1 MPPTNIARFLSQV
14 PLFQGLSSED
24 LRVVARIA
32 KVREARKG
40 ETIFSKETR
49 GDALFVV
56 MKGLVKI
63 FALSETGKSKTFA
76 YLEPPDFFGE
86 MALLEKGERSAG
98 AVAVAPASLLTI
110 RRQDFQKLLTARPQL
125 AFALLRTLCARLRRA
140 DKDIEAMSFNSV
152 LGRVARIVLD
162 LAKRHGKQTPA
173 GLVIRLELSH
183 QELAEM
189 VGTAREMVT
198 RILNRFVRT
207 KCLAMDGK
215 YLVVTDARKLREWIF

>member
-1 MPPTNIARFLSQV
+1 MPAMNIAHFLSQV
-14 PLFQGLSSED
+14 PLFNGLSSED

-32 KVREARKG
+32 KVKEVKKS

-56 MKGLVKI
+56 MKGIVKI
-63 FALSETGKSKTFA
+63 FSMSEQGKSKTFA

-86 MALLEKGERSAG
+86 MALLEKSERSAG
-98 AVAVAPASLLTI
+98 AVAVSASTLLTI
-110 RRQDFQKLLTARPQL
+110 RRQDFQKLVTARPQL
-125 AFALLRTLCARLRRA
+125 TLALLRTLCGRLRRA

-162 LAKRHGKQTPA
+162 LAKRHGKQTPK
-173 GLVIRLELSH
+173 GLRIHLELSH

-207 KCLAMDGK
+207 QCLQMDGK
-215 YLVVTDARKLREWIF
+215 YLVVTDAQKLREWIF

>member
-1 MPPTNIARFLSQV
+1 MPATNIAHFLRQV
-14 PLFQGLSSED
+14 PLFHGLSDDD

-32 KVREARKG
+32 KVRDFKKG
-40 ETIFSKETR
+40 ETIFSKEAR
-49 GDALFVV
+49 GDTMFVV
-56 MKGLVKI
+56 MKGIVKI
-63 FALSETGKSKTFA
+63 FSMSEMGKSKTFA
-76 YLEPPDFFGE
+76 YLETPDFFGE

-98 AVAVAPASLLTI
+98 AVAVAPAHLLTI
-110 RRQDFQKLLTARPQL
+110 HRRDFQKLVVARPQL

-152 LGRVARIVLD
+152 LGRVARILLD
-162 LAKRHGKQTPA
+162 LAKRHGRQTPK
-173 GLVIRLELSH
+173 GLRIHLELSH

-207 KCLAMDGK
+207 QCLQMDGK
-215 YLVVTDARKLREWIF
+215 YLVVTDPHKLREWIF

>member
-1 MPPTNIARFLSQV
+1 MPATNIASFLRKV
-14 PLFQGLSSED
+14 PLFQGLSKED
-24 LRVVARIA
+24 LDVVSRIA

-63 FALSETGKSKTFA
+63 FSTSEAGKSKTFA

-86 MALLEKGERSAG
+86 MALLERGERSAG
-98 AVAVAPASLLTI
+98 AVAMAPSSLITI
-110 RRQDFQKLLTARPQL
+110 HRRDFQKLVAARPQL
-125 AFALLRTLCARLRRA
+125 AFALLRTLCARLRHA

-152 LGRVARIVLD
+152 LGRVARMLLD
-162 LAKRHGKQTPA
+162 LAKRHGRQTPR
-173 GLVIRLELSH
+173 GLRIHLELSH
-183 QELAEM
+183 QELADM

-207 KCLAMDGK
+207 QCLQMDGK
-215 YLVVTDARKLREWIF
+215 YLVVTNPQKLREWIF